1 MILPGVISAILTW
14 VLGPLPRSVSSVHS
28 TRFFPKNIGLTLD
41 LRRSAH
47 QTPSAMQLQQS
58 TLFRGCS
65 HSVMFRLPCLLDPQV
80 APTAVTNHRAAG
92 PFTPRNENVVTHINR
107 GITTCLNRAI
117 DMAGLSPAGLQP
129 CRPLPRSLGGSI
141 YPRSTLT
148 KSLSCELFSV
158 PGILIKTLS
167 ISSTDRKLPEGSIIR
182 SRPLGI
188 DHATRQNDIL
198 LHQCVYDF
206 SNTNTLLREHG

>member
-1 MILPGVISAILTW
+1 MGSWARPKPSFRLRLSLLRKVFAGCCQSLLRDDPSRRYLCNPYMGAWTLT
-14 VLGPLPRSVSSVHS
+14 PRCLFGAP
-28 TRFFPKNIGLTLD
+28 TRFFPKSIGLTLD

-80 APTAVTNHRAAG
+80 APTAVTKHRAAK

-129 CRPLPRSLGGSI
+129 CRPLPRSVHEELPHMAPTSGDNAENLFCVHHQD
-141 YPRSTLT
+141 RSTQQPAPV
-148 KSLSCELFSV
+148 CG
-158 PGILIKTLS
+158 P
-167 ISSTDRKLPEGSIIR
+167 
-182 SRPLGI
+182 
-188 DHATRQNDIL
+188 RQ
-198 LHQCVYDF
+198 C
-206 SNTNTLLREHG
+206 